1 VVETSAFEDGVR
13 LIRAGR
19 STPEELAEQLLA
31 QLTERELLG
40 LLDGDV
46 SRFQLAKLP
55 KMMAAGPISAGA
67 VSRLGIP
74 GIRFSDGPRGVVVG
88 HSTSFPVTMAR
99 AATWDTELEA
109 EVGRAMGVEGRAQGA
124 NYSGAVCVNLLRH
137 PAWGR
142 AQECYG
148 EDPVLIGRMGAA
160 LTRGLREH
168 VMACVKHF
176 ALNSIENARF
186 RIDVTVD
193 EHALHEVYL
202 PHFKRIVEAGV
213 ESVMSSYNSINGHW
227 ADEHEV
233 LLSDILRDEWG
244 FRGFVT
250 SDWVFGVHD
259 PIVSLAAGM
268 DVEMPLRNLRA
279 RALPVA
285 LKDGRITRELV
296 LRSGRRILATQ
307 IRHAAGRVSD
317 GPPLTALASPE
328 HRALARRAAVR
339 GMVLLKNDPV
349 GDVPLLPLAS
359 GSLHRVAIVGHLAA
373 EANLGD
379 RGSSLVRPPT
389 VSTVLDGIREA
400 LPGVQVDHATGTDLV
415 AAAEMAADTDAAV
428 VVVGLGADDEG
439 ERIMNTDPGALK
451 VLGFPFNSRL
461 VGWLAGKFV
470 TSRMGKG
477 GDRASLSL
485 TSHDE
490 LLIAAVAQRNPRT
503 VVVLIGGSAITMER
517 WRGRVPTILLA
528 WYPGMEGGR
537 AIADVLLGHEEPG
550 GRLPLAI
557 PANELDLPFFD
568 SEAKQIIYDAWWGQR
583 KLDRDGAPTAFRFGH
598 GLSYTAF
605 DVTLTEHHLD
615 DDTGTALAHVRNTGE
630 RAGATV
636 AQVYAWDADAERAVP
651 QLIGFRR
658 VELDP
663 GATADVVID
672 LDLGPVR
679 QRDPE
684 TRRWS
689 GRPGSWQLAVDQV
702 SPGEPGPGRP
712 L

>member
-1 VVETSAFEDGVR
+1 MVETSAFEDGVR

-227 ADEHEV
+227 A
-233 LLSDILRDEWG
+233 
-244 FRGFVT
+244 
-250 SDWVFGVHD
+250 
-259 PIVSLAAGM
+259 
-268 DVEMPLRNLRA
+268 
-279 RALPVA
+279 
-285 LKDGRITRELV
+285 
-296 LRSGRRILATQ
+296 
-307 IRHAAGRVSD
+307 
-317 GPPLTALASPE
+317 
-328 HRALARRAAVR
+328 
-339 GMVLLKNDPV
+339 
-349 GDVPLLPLAS
+349 
-359 GSLHRVAIVGHLAA
+359 
-373 EANLGD
+373 
-379 RGSSLVRPPT
+379 
-389 VSTVLDGIREA
+389 
-400 LPGVQVDHATGTDLV
+400 
-415 AAAEMAADTDAAV
+415 
-428 VVVGLGADDEG
+428 
-439 ERIMNTDPGALK
+439 
-451 VLGFPFNSRL
+451 
-461 VGWLAGKFV
+461 
-470 TSRMGKG
+470 
-477 GDRASLSL
+477 
-485 TSHDE
+485 
-490 LLIAAVAQRNPRT
+490 
-503 VVVLIGGSAITMER
+503 
-517 WRGRVPTILLA
+517 
-528 WYPGMEGGR
+528 
-537 AIADVLLGHEEPG
+537 
-550 GRLPLAI
+550 
-557 PANELDLPFFD
+557 
-568 SEAKQIIYDAWWGQR
+568 
-583 KLDRDGAPTAFRFGH
+583 
-598 GLSYTAF
+598 
-605 DVTLTEHHLD
+605 
-615 DDTGTALAHVRNTGE
+615 
-630 RAGATV
+630 
-636 AQVYAWDADAERAVP
+636 
-651 QLIGFRR
+651 
-658 VELDP
+658 
-663 GATADVVID
+663 
-672 LDLGPVR
+672 
-679 QRDPE
+679 
-684 TRRWS
+684 
-689 GRPGSWQLAVDQV
+689 
-702 SPGEPGPGRP
+702 
-712 L
+712 